1 LKLLTVS
8 PLALPIATP
17 ASILSL
23 TVVIALIP
31 VVIAPVIVAPVIVAP
46 VDVIASVRN
55 APIII
60 SVSPIHISSIAMAVV
75 TVAAVI
81 VAVAAVIVA
90 VAAVVAP
97 ITAVVATAAVVAHS
111 ADWASW
117 AKSGGRARKGRRFDA
132 AARRHEHIFHCS
144 TLQVSMFIDNV
155 FGGFVN
161 TSWA

>member
-1 LKLLTVS
+1 
-8 PLALPIATP
+8 
-17 ASILSL
+17 
-23 TVVIALIP
+23 
-31 VVIAPVIVAPVIVAP
+31 
-46 VDVIASVRN
+46 
-55 APIII
+55 
-60 SVSPIHISSIAMAVV
+60 MAVV

-111 ADWASW
+111 AEWASW
-117 AKSGGRARKGRRFDA
+117 AKSGGRSCDTGPESRFDS

>member
-31 VVIAPVIVAPVIVAP
+31 VVIAPAKVAPVIVAP

-55 APIII
+55 ASIIFT
-60 SVSPIHISSIAMAVV
+60 VSPIHISSIAMAVV

-111 ADWASW
+111 AVWASW
-117 AKSGGRARKGRRFDA
+117 AQSRGRSALARQKTF
-132 AARRHEHIFHCS
+132 
-144 TLQVSMFIDNV
+144 
-155 FGGFVN
+155 
-161 TSWA
+161 

>member
-31 VVIAPVIVAPVIVAP
+31 VVIAPAKVAPVIVAP

-55 APIII
+55 ASIIFT
-60 SVSPIHISSIAMAVV
+60 VSPIHISSIAMAVV

-111 ADWASW
+111 AGWASW
-117 AKSGGRARKGRRFDA
+117 AKSGGRSCDTGSPVLIRGAP
-132 AARRHEHIFHCS
+132 S
-144 TLQVSMFIDNV
+144 
-155 FGGFVN
+155 
-161 TSWA
+161 

>member
-1 LKLLTVS
+1 MKLLTVS

-31 VVIAPVIVAPVIVAP
+31 VVIAPAKVAPVIVAP

-55 APIII
+55 ASIIFT
-60 SVSPIHISSIAMAVV
+60 VSPIHISSIAMAVV
-75 TVAAVI
+75 T
-81 VAVAAVIVA
+81 VAAVIVA

-111 ADWASW
+111 AEWASW
-117 AKSGGRARKGRRFDA
+117 AKSGGRARKGATF
-132 AARRHEHIFHCS
+132 
-144 TLQVSMFIDNV
+144 
-155 FGGFVN
+155 
-161 TSWA
+161 